1 VLAACVAS
9 ACAEPK
15 PVPRGLRVP
24 LPDGWVATASGGG
37 ELAAGPKGRVVM
49 TLERRPGPLPTLEV
63 LTSAVEAEGGD
74 VVRGSGATD
83 AISVRY
89 QKGALGFLAV
99 RTLEGG
105 LLLCAS
111 TPMLEP
117 AELEAAE
124 ALCGSVRL
132 EARPGT

>member
-1 VLAACVAS
+1 M
-9 ACAEPK
+9 
-15 PVPRGLRVP
+15 P
-24 LPDGWVATASGGG
+24 LPEGWVATASEGGV
-37 ELAAGPKGRVVM
+37 LAAGPKGRVVV

-63 LTSAVEAEGGD
+63 LTAAVEAEGGE

-89 QKGALGFLAV
+89 HKGNAAFLAV

-111 TPMLEP
+111 TPMLQA

-124 ALCGSVRL
+124 TLCEGVRL
-132 EARPGT
+132 ETPP